1 MVEEKVKSAQKE
13 TKEEKFRRLANARVN
28 RALKSIRVIGNLAN
42 SATYN
47 YTDGQVN
54 QIVKALRAEV
64 KELQQRFNGGPDGVK
79 EFKLK

>member
-1 MVEEKVKSAQKE
+1 MVEQKVTSEHKE

-42 SATYN
+42 PATYN
-47 YTDGQVN
+47 YTEGQVN

-64 KELQQRFNGGPDGVK
+64 KELQQRFNGGPDGAK
-79 EFKLK
+79 DFELK